1 MADLLL
7 NLLFIYADQ
16 LGFVIKHLIRQL
28 EALDALELRVE
39 SFSTH
44 AWIVSENALE
54 HVFFCE
60 LEAVL
65 MRYLTL
71 NYAAGWCWTAVV
83 IRPEQLQNLQML
95 PDLFL
100 LLQKL
105 LFQRFNLREF
115 ILLIVGHLF
124 LFMGIGRLALSG
136 ILDFS
141 DDHIDAFLLLVI
153 STDCLQG
160 TGLSRLL
167 LDRRE
172 TAHVLARSLWRLG
185 W

>member
-1 MADLLL
+1 
-7 NLLFIYADQ
+7 
-16 LGFVIKHLIRQL
+16 
-28 EALDALELRVE
+28 
-39 SFSTH
+39 
-44 AWIVSENALE
+44 
-54 HVFFCE
+54 
-60 LEAVL
+60 

-71 NYAAGWCWTAVV
+71 NYATGWCWTAVV

-115 ILLIVGHLF
+115 ILLIVGQLF
-124 LFMGIGRLALSG
+124 FLMGFGRLALSG
-136 ILDFS
+136 ILDFP

-153 STDCLQG
+153 STDGLQG

-172 TAHVLARSLWRLG
+172 TAHVLARGLWRLG
-185 W
+185 WRLLLGFQGHYCVVWKVKIILVDGIAGRKRSRRRC

>member
-1 MADLLL
+1 
-7 NLLFIYADQ
+7 
-16 LGFVIKHLIRQL
+16 
-28 EALDALELRVE
+28 
-39 SFSTH
+39 
-44 AWIVSENALE
+44 
-54 HVFFCE
+54 
-60 LEAVL
+60 
-65 MRYLTL
+65 MRNLTL
-71 NYAAGWCWTAVV
+71 NYAAGWRWTAVV

-115 ILLIVGHLF
+115 ILLIVGQLF
-124 LFMGIGRLALSG
+124 FLMGFGRLALSG
-136 ILDFS
+136 ILDFP
-141 DDHIDAFLLLVI
+141 DNHIDAFLLLVI
-153 STDCLQG
+153 SADGLQG

-172 TAHVLARSLWRLG
+172 TAHVLARGLWRLG